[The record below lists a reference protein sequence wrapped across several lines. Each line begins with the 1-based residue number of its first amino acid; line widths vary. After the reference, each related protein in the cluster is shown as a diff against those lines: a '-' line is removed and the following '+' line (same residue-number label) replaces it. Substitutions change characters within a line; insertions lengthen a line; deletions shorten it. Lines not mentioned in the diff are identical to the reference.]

1 MEVGPVAMMQHQ
13 QSRYIGLDVHRA
25 TIAVAIAEEEG
36 APTSYGTI
44 ANDPSA
50 IRKLMARLGGQEVA
64 YASPTKPGRRATRC
78 IASSRRWASSAWWWR
93 RH

>member
-1 MEVGPVAMMQHQ
+1 MMQHRRV
-13 QSRYIGLDVHRA
+13 RYIGLDVHRA

-44 ANDPSA
+44 VNDPA
-50 IRKLMARLGGQEVA
+50 AVRKLVRQLGGKEFDLRVA
-64 YASPTKPGRRATRC
+64 YRPNRSVGIRAGNADGGQSAPTGRRQ
-78 IASSRRWASSAWWWR
+78 